1 MVKVKYSNTL
11 NTTNINMKTS
21 ESITELAKSLV
32 EFHKEVGK
40 IIKTDN
46 NPFFKSKYASLATIL
61 DVISEP
67 LTKQGLVII
76 QFPTEQYKLTTRLQ
90 HVSGEFMEDT
100 YEMQPTKHSPQD
112 AGSVITYQRRYA
124 IGAILNLNID
134 EDDDGNKGS
143 QGEKLDK
150 TIIDLIAKAG
160 TQQELKTIWESNK
173 ALHSNNQF
181 KKLMSEK
188 KEFLS

>member
-1 MVKVKYSNTL
+1 MVKAKYL
-11 NTTNINMKTS
+11 NILTQKKIINMKTS

-32 EFHKEVGK
+32 EFQKEVGK

-61 DVISEP
+61 DVISDP

-90 HVSGEFMEDT
+90 HISGEYMEDT

-143 QGEKLDK
+143 EPVKLDK
-150 TIIDLIAKAG
+150 NVIDEIAKTG
-160 TQQELKTIWESNK
+160 TQEELKQVFEKYKN
-173 ALHSNNQF
+173 LHRNNEF
-181 KKLMSEK
+181 IKLVKEK
-188 KEFLS
+188 KELL

>member
-1 MVKVKYSNTL
+1 
-11 NTTNINMKTS
+11 MKTS
-21 ESITELAKSLV
+21 ETITELAKSLV

-61 DVISEP
+61 DVILEP

-143 QGEKLDK
+143 EPVKLDK
-150 TIIDLIAKAG
+150 NVIDEIAKTG
-160 TQQELKTIWESNK
+160 SQEELKQVFEKYKN
-173 ALHSNNQF
+173 LHKNNEF
-181 KKLMSEK
+181 IKLVKEK
-188 KEFLS
+188 KELL

>member
-1 MVKVKYSNTL
+1 MVKAKYLNTL
-11 NTTNINMKTS
+11 THKKIINMKTS

-32 EFHKEVGK
+32 EFQKEVGK

-61 DVISEP
+61 DVISDP

-90 HVSGEFMEDT
+90 HISGEYMEDT

-143 QGEKLDK
+143 EPVKLDK
-150 TIIDLIAKAG
+150 NVIDEIAKTG
-160 TQQELKTIWESNK
+160 TQEELKQVFEKYKN
-173 ALHSNNQF
+173 LHRNNEF
-181 KKLMSEK
+181 IKLVKEK
-188 KEFLS
+188 KEFL

>member
-1 MVKVKYSNTL
+1 
-11 NTTNINMKTS
+11 MKTS
-21 ESITELAKSLV
+21 ETITELAKSLV

-143 QGEKLDK
+143 EPVKLDK
-150 TIIDLIAKAG
+150 NVIDEIAKTG
-160 TQQELKTIWESNK
+160 SQEELKQVFEKYKN
-173 ALHSNNQF
+173 LHKNNEF
-181 KKLMSEK
+181 IKLVKEK
-188 KEFLS
+188 KELL

>member
-1 MVKVKYSNTL
+1 
-11 NTTNINMKTS
+11 MKTS

-32 EFHKEVGK
+32 EFQKEVGK

-61 DVISEP
+61 DVISDP

-90 HVSGEFMEDT
+90 HISGEYMEDT

-143 QGEKLDK
+143 EPVKLDK
-150 TIIDLIAKAG
+150 NVIDEIAKTG
-160 TQQELKTIWESNK
+160 TQEELKQVFEKYKN
-173 ALHSNNQF
+173 LHRNNEF
-181 KKLMSEK
+181 IKLVKEK
-188 KEFLS
+188 KEFL

>member
-1 MVKVKYSNTL
+1 
-11 NTTNINMKTS
+11 MKTS
-21 ESITELAKSLV
+21 ESITELAKSLI
-32 EFHKEVGK
+32 EFQKEVGK

-90 HVSGEFMEDT
+90 HVSGEYMEDT

-143 QGEKLDK
+143 EPVKLDK
-150 TIIDLIAKAG
+150 NVIDEIAKTS
-160 TQQELKTIWESNK
+160 TQEELKQVFEKYKN
-173 ALHSNNQF
+173 LHRNNEF
-181 KKLMSEK
+181 IKLVKEK
-188 KEFLS
+188 KELL